1 MPSAPSATAT
11 SPTSSTTP
19 RDTGAPHQDTRL
31 LSLFMARASACV
43 VSRPIWTEV
52 VSQQLYDYELDWH
65 ETTNLATNSSYD
77 RMMAELLAQMKEGFE
92 E

>member
-1 MPSAPSATAT
+1 M
-11 SPTSSTTP
+11 
-19 RDTGAPHQDTRL
+19 
-31 LSLFMARASACV
+31 
-43 VSRPIWTEV
+43 

>member
-1 MPSAPSATAT
+1 MRHTR
-11 SPTSSTTP
+11 TP
-19 RDTGAPHQDTRL
+19 VVESFHGTGHEQVRG
-31 LSLFMARASACV
+31 